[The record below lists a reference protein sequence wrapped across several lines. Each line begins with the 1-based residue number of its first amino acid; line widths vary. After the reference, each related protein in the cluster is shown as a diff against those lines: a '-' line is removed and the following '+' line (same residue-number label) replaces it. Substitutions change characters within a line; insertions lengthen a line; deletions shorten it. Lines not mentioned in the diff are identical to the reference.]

1 MGITRKPKEV
11 GPTIIMGLEIRIPTS
26 TTTTPT
32 MVTITRR
39 EGNLMGTSPTRTEMY
54 NRGQIIT
61 LPIRHARLVARTT
74 PENVVGEP

>member
-26 TTTTPT
+26 TTTQPT

-39 EGNLMGTSPTRTEMY
+39 EGNLKGTSPTRTKMY
-54 NRGQIIT
+54 NK
-61 LPIRHARLVARTT
+61 
-74 PENVVGEP
+74 